1 MLPDG
6 FYWAPR
12 CHLSKV
18 ADGLFLD
25 REPVAFLIDKVDGQ
39 SWFASLDV
47 HRGMDHP
54 LRIRHC
60 TSFEAGRL
68 GCEVWASR
76 HVERLRREVAAK
88 IAARPANRWAARSAR
103 SVTTGAA
110 ASREG

>member
-18 ADGLFLD
+18 DDGLFLD
-25 REPVAFLIDKVDGQ
+25 REPVAFLIDKVDGR

-47 HRGMDHP
+47 HRGMDYP

-60 TSFEAGRL
+60 TSFEAGRR
-68 GCEVWASR
+68 GCALWAAR
-76 HVERLRREVAAK
+76 HEERLRREVAAK

-103 SVTTGAA
+103 PVTTVVA